1 MKTYLDLVNLSIMEA
16 KVTLDPLTSS
26 NFNSPPRTALY
37 NHFKT
42 WVNRAY
48 RELMLRRKEWQFRM
62 ERANLSIWPRLH
74 LTDVTTVPTIG
85 DVIQGA
91 QSGSTATVVK
101 IHSVE
106 DVENDSVTEVTLSL
120 DLADGVRIY
129 DFWLTEQIDI
139 LSVIPASN
147 IGSVKGIGSY
157 PLTDEIATLED
168 VDIHSI
174 KFYDPAYLG
183 SGGTYTAEVVGWD
196 HWLGH
201 DYGYNRT
208 TGRPNIVTVT
218 PDGSLQFFPH
228 LDKNYLISFNY
239 TRTLPELVQ
248 WDDQPTQIPERFE
261 DYILWKAIADYADFD
276 SNQRVYA
283 RANKNLETYIYW
295 LERDE
300 LEAPRVG
307 PNRFYRW

>member
-1 MKTYLDLVNLSIMEA
+1 MKTFLDLTNLAIMEA

-106 DVENDSVTEVTLSL
+106 DV
-120 DLADGVRIY
+120 
-129 DFWLTEQIDI
+129 
-139 LSVIPASN
+139 
-147 IGSVKGIGSY
+147 
-157 PLTDEIATLED
+157 D
-168 VDIHSI
+168 VHSI

-239 TRTLPELVQ
+239 TRTLPELVD

>member
-1 MKTYLDLVNLSIMEA
+1 MKNYLDLTNLAIMEA
-16 KVTLDPLTSS
+16 KVTLDPLTSA
-26 NFNSPPRTALY
+26 NFATPPRTALY

-42 WVNRAY
+42 WINRAY

-74 LTDVTTVPTIG
+74 LTNVTTTFSIG

-91 QSGSTATVVK
+91 QSLSTATIVN

-106 DVENDSVTEVTLSL
+106 DVENDGVNEITLSL
-120 DLADGVRIY
+120 NLSEGIRIY
-129 DFWLTEQIDI
+129 DFWLTEEINV
-139 LSVIPASN
+139 LSPSADTDVAN
-147 IGSVKGIGSY
+147 VKGIGSY
-157 PLTDEIATLED
+157 PLVDEISTLED
-168 VDIHSI
+168 VDVHSI

-183 SGGTYTAEVVGWD
+183 SGGTYTAEVIGWD
-196 HWLGH
+196 HWIQA
-201 DYGYNRT
+201 DYGWNRT

-239 TRTLPELVQ
+239 TRTLPELVN
-248 WDDQPTQIPERFE
+248 WDDEPTQIPERFE
-261 DYILWKAIADYADFD
+261 DYIMWKAIADYADFD

-283 RANKNLETYIYW
+283 RASKNLETYLYW

-300 LEAPRVG
+300 LEAPRIG